1 MANRERYLIA
11 YDISNHRR
19 LSKVHRKVEAFSI
32 GGQKS
37 FYECWFT
44 ESELALFKT
53 DIREIID
60 IAEDRVFIF
69 QISPQAEPM
78 LFGKAKLQSISPLL
92 II

>member
-1 MANRERYLIA
+1 MTNRKRYLIA

-19 LSKVHRKVEAFSI
+19 LSKVHKKVEAFAI

-44 ESELALFKT
+44 ESELTLFKV

-60 IAEDRVFIF
+60 MTEDRVFIF
-69 QISPQAEPM
+69 QISPQEKPM
-78 LFGKAKLQSISPLL
+78 LFGKAKLQSISPFL